1 MARKVCYTITLKISI
16 NESELKLLRLIASR
30 CTVPGTAVE
39 LTARSFSDELNL
51 SMATVR
57 RSSKTLQDNLLILV
71 YDTRRDDGGRAANSY
86 EVTSLGRELLRHKG
100 TMRPR
105 RVPSASP
112 SASGVEG

>member
-1 MARKVCYTITLKISI
+1 MARKVCYTLTLKISI
-16 NESELKLLRLIASR
+16 NESELRLLRLIASR
-30 CTVPGTAVE
+30 CTVPGKPVE

-86 EVTSLGRELLRHKG
+86 VLTSLGRELLSHKG
-100 TMRPR
+100 SMRPR
-105 RVPSASP
+105 RAAPAHEP
-112 SASGVEG
+112 AVEG